1 MPHQSKVGVAA
12 DAAFWGGAVEEVEFW
27 RGAAA
32 EADLWGGAAPEAE
45 LWGMAA
51 AEAGAGAGLSEDGLR
66 PQSREVN
73 ILTS

>member
-1 MPHQSKVGVAA
+1 MAV

-51 AEAGAGAGLSEDGLR
+51 AEAGAGLSEDGLR

-73 ILTS
+73 ISTS

>member
-12 DAAFWGGAVEEVEFW
+12 DAAFW

-32 EADLWGGAAPEAE
+32 EADLWGGAAPEADLLGGAAPE
-45 LWGMAA
+45 ADLWDMAA
-51 AEAGAGAGLSEDGLR
+51 AEAGAGLSEDGLR

-73 ILTS
+73 ISTS

>member
-1 MPHQSKVGVAA
+1 M
-12 DAAFWGGAVEEVEFW
+12 EEGELW

-32 EADLWGGAAPEAE
+32 EADLWGGAAPEADLWGGAAPEAE

-51 AEAGAGAGLSEDGLR
+51 AEAGAGLSEDGLR